1 MAFNPIETD
10 YRPNFGLGAYYQGIN
25 AANAK
30 QLTEEDIL
38 KAFLA
43 NQKEQNEQPLDLMVK
58 QWQAAHA
65 QDQRAAL
72 ATARCCR
79 DSRRVQATLGSYPSP
94 GRIPSRAGSAPA
106 FQC

>member
-43 NQKEQNEQPLDLMVK
+43 NQKNKMNSL
-58 QWQAAHA
+58 W
-65 QDQRAAL
+65 
-72 ATARCCR
+72 
-79 DSRRVQATLGSYPSP
+79 
-94 GRIPSRAGSAPA
+94 I
-106 FQC
+106 

>member
-58 QWQAAHA
+58 QWQATHA
-65 QDQRAAL
+65 QDQMNSPEYRQAMLDGYIGQMKSQIAAAL
-72 ATARCCR
+72 
-79 DSRRVQATLGSYPSP
+79 
-94 GRIPSRAGSAPA
+94 
-106 FQC
+106 FQHAILWQSVLAV